1 MSPNVSMELDCTI
14 VHNYMYNL
22 YMLYKSKL
30 LGKLALKTGFVV
42 QGHISNWCLCN
53 QNNAC
58 NNVLSHLSH
67 ANYSFHILFLFTNIF
82 GQL

>member
-42 QGHISNWCLCN
+42 QGHICN
-53 QNNAC
+53 
-58 NNVLSHLSH
+58 
-67 ANYSFHILFLFTNIF
+67 
-82 GQL
+82 